1 MGVFIMIIVFPLKLN
16 SKTFRIDK
24 QLNVTYM
31 SATQPGLKMATC
43 TGTSWSVPPTIKI
56 TTVT

>member
-1 MGVFIMIIVFPLKLN
+1 MIIVFPLKLN

-43 TGTSWSVPPTIKI
+43 TGTSWSVPPTIRI
-56 TTVT
+56 TTIT